1 MNKQFCDRCGKEVK
15 SRSILR
21 PKKLCIHETFLS
33 AEFTMWGNSGRQYDL
48 CYDCYCELKKFMN
61 DPTTYHLDCPETQE
75 GAE

>member
-15 SRSILR
+15 PRSIR
-21 PKKLCIHETFLS
+21 KRHREFETFLG
-33 AEFTMWGNSGRQYDL
+33 AEFSHWGHSGRKYDL